1 MLINVDQCTK
11 KLRGLI
17 ADDGGAIVPMF
28 ANHIHAVSKTI
39 AHGDNVAGNWSSDGG
54 KFAERW
60 WKA

>member
-1 MLINVDQCTK
+1 
-11 KLRGLI
+11 
-17 ADDGGAIVPMF
+17 VPMF
-28 ANHIHAVSKTI
+28 ANHIHAVSKSI